1 MVHFCILYALCQC
14 SCVVSARESGRM
26 LISWCRGQCL
36 ERLVND
42 SVNVYVSP
50 WWKNDVVEKMLNV
63 MDDRD
68 GDG

>member
-1 MVHFCILYALCQC
+1 
-14 SCVVSARESGRM
+14 M

-42 SVNVYVSP
+42 SVNVYDVSP

-63 MDDRD
+63 MDNKD